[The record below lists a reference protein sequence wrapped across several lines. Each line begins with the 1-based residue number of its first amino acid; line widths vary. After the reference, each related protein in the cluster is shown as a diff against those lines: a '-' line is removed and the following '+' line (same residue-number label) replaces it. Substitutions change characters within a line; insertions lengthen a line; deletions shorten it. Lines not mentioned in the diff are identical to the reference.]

1 MLANTN
7 PSTEEVALHTV
18 PPRCCPLATLSSIGF
33 PLPTVSSTSTSPDS
47 AKAARFPPQGV
58 EQNDGLPPGLAQDV
72 ADELEE
78 LLVAVPWLARQ
89 GGGGQTLCSLL
100 LHQLVLPLLGL

>member
-1 MLANTN
+1 M
-7 PSTEEVALHTV
+7 
-18 PPRCCPLATLSSIGF
+18 PPRCRPLAAFPSIGF
-33 PLPTVSSTSTSPDS
+33 PLPTVSSTSASPHS

-58 EQNDGLPPGLAQDV
+58 EQNDSLPPGLAQDV

-78 LLVAVPWLARQ
+78 LLVAVSGLARQ

-100 LHQLVLPLLGL
+100 LHQLVLSLLGL